1 MKMYKIYYTSLYGN
15 GVRKFICS
23 CEDENEM
30 VQAIERILSGG
41 AGVVEIFK
49 SGQVIMYAA

>member
-1 MKMYKIYYTSLYGN
+1 MYKIYYTSLYGN